1 MKTVLRF
8 ASAAA
13 VYMLSVFFCF
23 FGTMSAA
30 AYEAA
35 TAEIPFDCFI
45 GSASDTE
52 TYRIKLEAVTEGA
65 PVPESDILEVSIAEE
80 KFEVAL
86 TSPGTFMYRIYE
98 IAGDDEGIE
107 YDANIYTVAL
117 FVEND
122 GDDRLSYTV
131 VANAG
136 DGSSKS
142 ASIKFKNIVLGD
154 NVTFTTVPE
163 TSTVTTASET
173 TATTAAT
180 TTTSAAAAQ
189 NESGSVSGDKITKIV
204 GAVMTGDSFPAHA
217 VRSVL
222 IVSFAAAII
231 TFLFRRKNSEEE
243 EKNNE

>member
-1 MKTVLRF
+1 MKKVLRF

-35 TAEIPFDCFI
+35 TAEIPVECFI

-52 TYRIKLEAVTEGA
+52 PYRIKLEAVTEGA

-189 NESGSVSGDKITKIV
+189 NESGSGSGDKITKIV